1 MLFGSSWQ
9 TWQTVPSLH
18 YFLWEAIAPNRGDI
32 SNIAMLWE
40 QIEWGSYRKC
50 SPLSEISTAVYV
62 YNQGVSISEL
72 RWCRNSQKGSEPKN
86 FKIWK
91 SSLPYGGLW
100 ENEVINCHYHLHCI
114 IPEIFRI
121 VCGTFW
127 RHSLLARNSPGWP
140 GRKIL
145 LPSLPENFKIPGK
158 SSAWLAWDTFHSRL
172 ARQEKSSAWP
182 AWRVS
187 SQ

>member
-1 MLFGSSWQ
+1 MW
-9 TWQTVPSLH
+9 H
-18 YFLWEAIAPNRGDI
+18 RCFLEDAFQDLRRSRMFRGRV
-32 SNIAMLWE
+32 
-40 QIEWGSYRKC
+40 IEWSTSYILHNVWQCPSSLIGVSRFAWK
-50 SPLSEISTAVYV
+50 
-62 YNQGVSISEL
+62 QGVSISEL

-121 VCGTFW
+121 VFGTFW
-127 RHSLLARNSPGWP
+127 GHSLLARNSPGWP